1 MYLIF
6 YHYIYCES
14 IEGKQKT
21 STFNLIKN
29 FFKYNKEYK
38 EWKQTDDYTG
48 EDISKAMEKV
58 EISEEQLRDGKRL
71 QKNLFKTLYKVDKNT
86 QRYSTDIDVLSE
98 SVKYPITL
106 ILGTIGSVWGMKYL
120 ANLRN
125 AVKPADV
132 FKNSAKYLG
141 IISISTIPSLFI
153 NSYFAK
159 AQKMGARIS
168 DMMTMQEMED
178 NRFFA
183 DYSQY
188 ETQISN

>member
-1 MYLIF
+1 M
-6 YHYIYCES
+6 
-14 IEGKQKT
+14 
-21 STFNLIKN
+21 
-29 FFKYNKEYK
+29 
-38 EWKQTDDYTG
+38 
-48 EDISKAMEKV
+48 
-58 EISEEQLRDGKRL
+58 
-71 QKNLFKTLYKVDKNT
+71 YKVDKNT